1 MPERDTAFSQI
12 VRRKLQRDFI
22 ARQNANPVSS
32 QSACQMGEHHALM
45 LQLDTEKS
53 ARELFQHRSGYFYAV
68 FLTHSDLLSFNPIK
82 SI

>member
-1 MPERDTAFSQI
+1 
-12 VRRKLQRDFI
+12 
-22 ARQNANPVSS
+22 
-32 QSACQMGEHHALM
+32 M